1 MHAIHTNTCIML
13 TVIIVAVVAK
23 IMVVVVIY
31 IGYIIMWQTP
41 LEALYTNYLT
51 LTTTLIIVINPIS

>member
-1 MHAIHTNTCIML
+1 MQFAQINTCIML
-13 TVIIVAVVAK
+13 TVIIVAVEVK

-51 LTTTLIIVINPIS
+51 LTTTLIIVVNPTS

>member
-1 MHAIHTNTCIML
+1 ML